1 MVYVITEECVDVQD
15 KSCMQECPAD
25 CIFDGRRMTY
35 INPNLCIDC
44 GACMTACP
52 VDAVY
57 YDAELPADKEEY
69 VEINERFFE
78 EVETPKSGRK
88 AGKIDYDVDV
98 IAVLLDALSIRT
110 LRPSPSPRCRSRST
124 ACRCCRPSAPCASGR
139 S

>member
-1 MVYVITEECVDVQD
+1 MVYVIADACVDIQD

-25 CIFDGRRMTY
+25 CIFEGGRMSY
-35 INPNLCIDC
+35 INPDLCIDC

-69 VEINERFFE
+69 VGINERFFE

-98 IAVLLDALSIRT
+98 IAAL
-110 LRPSPSPRCRSRST
+110 PPRGG
-124 ACRCCRPSAPCASGR
+124 A
-139 S
+139 